1 MYDTGYPWL
10 TGGAVKFLMK
20 YLKQHMFVL
29 EFGCGASTV
38 WMSKKVGWITAVDDN
53 KAWVKKTKIAEPS
66 AVVILRKRPY
76 NNVFGWSDDALPIDF
91 ILVDGRDRVKCFRS
105 VLPKLKPGGV
115 IMLDNSERP
124 EYKECFDMVKDWKME
139 WSAGPDYTGT
149 WTYDGWMTTWWTKN
163 K

>member
-20 YLKQHMFVL
+20 YLNKDMGVL

-38 WMSKKVGWITAVDDN
+38 WMSKRVAWITAVDN
-53 KAWVKKTKIAEPS
+53 SQAWTIETEKKIQYPNY
-66 AVVILRKRPY
+66 IMCRKRPY
-76 NNVFGWSDDALPIDF
+76 NNIFVNATLKVDF
-91 ILVDGRDRVKCFRS
+91 ILVDGRDRVECFRS
-105 VLPKLKPGGV
+105 EYHTLKPGGV

-149 WTYDGWMTTWWTKN
+149 WTYDGWVTTWWTKN